1 MKSFT
6 NAINNL
12 AAAINSVA
20 NEMRKNNIDSS
31 SFKLKKTITS
41 NPSSI
46 TSNPASS
53 QSYVSYSSEGW
64 HSLTVFEKEQL
75 YYIYKAL
82 MEKGVNPKYHET
94 VYDKIMDLLH
104 SKWPNLHRPIEKLV
118 SSKEKYIQ
126 NKSYL
131 SPKNDIWKKNI

>member
-31 SFKLKKTITS
+31 SFKLKKTTTS
-41 NPSSI
+41 NPSS
-46 TSNPASS
+46 SE
-53 QSYVSYSSEGW
+53 SYVSYSSEGW

-126 NKSYL
+126 NKGYL